1 MSENRPAEKNILQ
14 QMSEIQDRI
23 GLKTFTLDYAIENGA
38 PIAYIMQIM
47 TERNRQLAEAVAKL
61 TGGNAEDIAD
71 KEKRTPEQ
79 DRLMMEVSVKDQTE
93 RLEKFRKSNY
103 LAAEAYLITQSEA
116 DIKIPSDVQ
125 GLSLPG
131 YSYDAQL
138 ALHNITLYFF
148 ATHKDIDPWESGGI
162 GEAEQTELRGY
173 LEKALEIKHRNPRI
187 SLTKAIGEA
196 IGVKIDERIRLSSK
210 IPHKHVMPNNK
221 LTNTLTTNTLADSII
236 DAGSYE
242 LEVIGKGT
250 KAITAVCILTYEGD
264 NVKLSGRQPFMEYD
278 RNVYNAVTSLYVYGD
293 KSHIV
298 TPATVYRA
306 MVNMTETETPSEQ
319 QIEAVTRSLDKMRF
333 IRARVDCTAELT
345 KRGKSIDGEQI
356 TRGKID
362 TYLLAAEAVSVEA
375 GGKTVRAY
383 RIIKTPILYEY
394 SSLVKQV
401 LTIPAGLLDIKVNG
415 QRVRNTEQRIAIKG
429 YLMRRIEGMKGKNA
443 LTSDTISF
451 ESYEKD
457 GEHHA
462 GIYERADAANASR
475 AVKQRIR
482 DYAEDV
488 LRYWIDE
495 GYISGYELIKG
506 GGSAKAVKSIRI
518 ILK

>member
-1 MSENRPAEKNILQ
+1 MSESKPAGGILQ
-14 QMSEIQDRI
+14 QMSKIQDRVGI
-23 GLKTFTLDYAIENGA
+23 MAHGIDYLIDNDA
-38 PIAYIMQIM
+38 PSSITTRYM
-47 TERNRQLAEAVAKL
+47 TRQQDRLAQAVAKI
-61 TGGNAEDIAD
+61 TGGNAEDIAY

-79 DRLMMEVSVKDQTE
+79 ERLLIELAGKEWLTRWAKFRNSDYTQVLEALFSRFEGTGDRPADLDTISDKDQMSIHNIALYFYATHPEHDPMESGQLTE
-93 RLEKFRKSNY
+93 ADKAQIL
-103 LAAEAYLITQSEA
+103 AYLDT
-116 DIKIPSDVQ
+116 
-125 GLSLPG
+125 
-131 YSYDAQL
+131 
-138 ALHNITLYFF
+138 
-148 ATHKDIDPWESGGI
+148 
-162 GEAEQTELRGY
+162 
-173 LEKALEIKHRNPRI
+173 ALEIQRNKPGA
-187 SLTKAIGEA
+187 SLEQAIGEA
-196 IGVKIDERIRLSSK
+196 IGIEFNAKTNLLSIVPK
-210 IPHKHVMPNNK
+210 KHIMPNNK
-221 LTNTLTTNTLADSII
+221 LTNALTTNSLADSII

-264 NVKLSGRQPFMEYD
+264 NVKLSGRQSFTEYD

-306 MVNMTETETPSEQ
+306 MVNMTETETPSAQ

-333 IRARVDCTAELT
+333 IRARVDCTAELI
-345 KRGKSIDGEQI
+345 KRGARIDGEQI
-356 TRGKID
+356 TGGRID

-401 LTIPAGLLDIKVNG
+401 LTIPAGLLDIKING

-429 YLMRRIEGMKGKNA
+429 YLIRRIEGMKGKNA
-443 LTSDTISF
+443 LTNDTISF

-506 GGSAKAVKSIRI
+506 GGSARAVKSIRI